1 MKEKQ
6 ILNFGIETFAETNN
20 NVGAQVYGGLRN
32 PLGRGETLVF
42 SAKTNQ
48 QLETHRDFMVTAA
61 FPFVGHRLGAMT
73 VSARSHRDRQASY
86 FSSYD
91 QAFFTVFAEYLPPGR
106 HQRLTAEVSHRQE
119 IPFEIRPDDADDD
132 KASGSGGSS
141 TVAATG
147 HMMHRTLQT
156 VQRTMGVGEE
166 PRQPSSLI
174 VNSATSSWKTAVKY
188 HHTWQDTRDS
198 LVNPTAGQSLE
209 TSVEVALPPG
219 QAQFVKTEVTSQ
231 YHLAITRN
239 LWRQFATGHYAAL
252 WQPETTYPTTAD
264 AAATA
269 ASPAG
274 GQQPPMHHLVLSLAA
289 SVGIMYPLTSFF
301 QSLTAGSDAGSGA
314 GPGASSV
321 PRRSFLSD
329 RYHMGGPL
337 NLRGFRHAG
346 IGPRAFS
353 PVSDDSVG
361 GDTKRN
367 FLVMLSYPL
376 VQSLACPP
384 TPATTNAT
392 TGTEAA
398 PQCPLTR
405 LQRTLYNVAAGTD
418 MRGFVFAHAG
428 SIGSPS
434 YWLQQQQQSTATGT
448 GTATPSPSPS
458 PAQTAQHPLFGFIR
472 LSVGGGLSVIIA
484 NTLRLEATY
493 SVPVVYGLHTDHV
506 KPFQLG
512 LGVSLQQ

>member
-91 QAFFTVFAEYLPPGR
+91 QAFFTVFAEYLPPGK

-119 IPFEIRPDDADDD
+119 IPFELRPDEE
-132 KASGSGGSS
+132 GENSS
-141 TVAATG
+141 SNGATATTGATTSATG
-147 HMMHRTLQT
+147 TQMMHRTLQT
-156 VQRTMGVGEE
+156 VQRTIGVGDER
-166 PRQPSSLI
+166 RQPSSLI
-174 VNSATSSWKTAVKY
+174 LNSATSSWKTAVKL
-188 HHTWQDTRDS
+188 HQTWQDTRDS
-198 LVNPTAGQSLE
+198 IVNPTAGQSLE
-209 TSVEVALPPG
+209 TSVEFALPPG

-239 LWRQFATGHYAAL
+239 LWRQFAQGHYAAL
-252 WQPETTYPTTAD
+252 WQPETTHP
-264 AAATA
+264 AAATTTTVTGA
-269 ASPAG
+269 AQPQPA
-274 GQQPPMHHLVLSLAA
+274 HHLVLSLAA

-301 QSLTAGSDAGSGA
+301 QSLMT
-314 GPGASSV
+314 GPGAGTGTGAGTGAGSA
-321 PRRSFLSD
+321 PRRSYLSD

-376 VQSLACPP
+376 VQSLACP
-384 TPATTNAT
+384 TTTASATGTAT
-392 TGTEAA
+392 GTGTEA

-405 LQRTLYNVAAGTD
+405 IQRTLYNVAAGTD

-434 YWLQQQQQSTATGT
+434 YWLQQQSTA
-448 GTATPSPSPS
+448 ATETSTTTTSPS
-458 PAQTAQHPLFGFIR
+458 QTAQHPLFGFIR

>member
-1 MKEKQ
+1 MKINVKEKQ
-6 ILNFGIETFAETNN
+6 ILHFGVETFAETNN
-20 NVGAQVYGGLRN
+20 NVGAQVYGGFRN

-106 HQRLTAEVSHRQE
+106 HTRLKAEISHRQE
-119 IPFEIRPDDADDD
+119 IPFEIRPEEDDTT
-132 KASGSGGSS
+132 SS
-141 TVAATG
+141 TVTSSATPPT
-147 HMMHRTLQT
+147 HHQLMHRTLQT
-156 VQRTMGVGEE
+156 VQRTIGVNEE
-166 PRQPSSLI
+166 PRHPSSLI
-174 VNSATSSWKTAVKY
+174 VNSAASSWKTAVKY

-198 LVNPTAGQSLE
+198 IVNPTVGQSLE

-219 QAQFVKTEVTSQ
+219 QAQFVKTEVQSQ

-239 LWRQFATGHYAAL
+239 LWRQFARGEYGAL
-252 WQPETTYPTTAD
+252 WSPETTYPTPSSTS
-264 AAATA
+264 AATR
-269 ASPAG
+269 PEN
-274 GQQPPMHHLVLSLAA
+274 HLVLSLAA

-301 QSLTAGSDAGSGA
+301 QSLTNGTGAGAGVSSGA
-314 GPGASSV
+314 
-321 PRRSFLSD
+321 PRRSYLSD

-353 PVSDDSVG
+353 TVSDDSVG

-376 VQSLACPP
+376 VQSLAAPCVTTTTAAAATP
-384 TPATTNAT
+384 TAT
-392 TGTEAA
+392 TGGEA
-398 PQCPLTR
+398 QCPITR
-405 LQRTLYNVAAGTD
+405 IQRTLYNVAAGTD
-418 MRGFVFAHAG
+418 MRAFVFANAG

-434 YWLQQQQQSTATGT
+434 YWLQSSATTTSAESQSQSQPQPQQQQ
-448 GTATPSPSPS
+448 
-458 PAQTAQHPLFGFIR
+458 QHPLFGFIR